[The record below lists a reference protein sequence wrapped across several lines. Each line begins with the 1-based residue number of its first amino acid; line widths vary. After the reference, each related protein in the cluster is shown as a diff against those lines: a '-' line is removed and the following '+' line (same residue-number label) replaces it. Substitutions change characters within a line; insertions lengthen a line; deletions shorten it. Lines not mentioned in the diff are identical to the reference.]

1 MTAHAEYTPDQVRES
16 TTIFRHVFQ
25 AERDYLLSEYEN
37 SHEIG
42 DNLYRE
48 ITMAEMVVLD
58 YGIAQ

>member
-42 DNLYRE
+42 DNLFTRNR
-48 ITMAEMVVLD
+48 
-58 YGIAQ
+58 